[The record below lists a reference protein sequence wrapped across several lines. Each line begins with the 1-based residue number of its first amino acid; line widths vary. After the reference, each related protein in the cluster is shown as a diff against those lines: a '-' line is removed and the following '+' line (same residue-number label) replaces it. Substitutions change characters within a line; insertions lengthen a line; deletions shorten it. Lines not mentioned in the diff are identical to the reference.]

1 MRSRLV
7 TLSGSARTS
16 DAMPATSVRTA
27 MAKAEARSPDIVFIM
42 IRSTAETAPRYI
54 RLTGR

>member
-1 MRSRLV
+1 
-7 TLSGSARTS
+7 
-16 DAMPATSVRTA
+16 